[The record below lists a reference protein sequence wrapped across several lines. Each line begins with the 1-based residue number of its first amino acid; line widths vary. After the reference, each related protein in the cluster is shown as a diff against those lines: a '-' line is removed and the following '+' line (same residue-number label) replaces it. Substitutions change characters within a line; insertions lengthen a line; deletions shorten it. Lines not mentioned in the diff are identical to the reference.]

1 MTWSVINQVVAGPP
15 PPGHHARF
23 VKLGRTQ
30 TLDLSELH
38 ERSIRV
44 AAGLSDLGVTKG
56 ERIGID
62 AANCLEWALLDLA
75 CLRLGVMTAGFEAG
89 KVGPPE
95 ELRARYGLKLIF
107 TDRGPTAEGVL
118 PIAEVPSL
126 ERPGC
131 PPATVYR
138 PEDATTLKF
147 TSGST
152 GQPKALAAS
161 SGSIDASISA
171 VQKMFGHG
179 PGDHLFIFL
188 PLSLAQMRYWI
199 YSALCF
205 GHEVTV
211 STCEAAYT
219 AMRQARPTVVMGVPG
234 FYETAMRRI
243 GSRADAVRL
252 FGDRIR
258 YLWTGSA
265 PARIEMLRF
274 FTDLGL
280 PIYEGYGLNETCIVS
295 KNYPGAAK
303 LGSVGQL
310 LPGKQVTFDADGLI
324 SVRTEFPVARRYEY
338 GASGESATMFM
349 PDGTVKTGDVGY
361 LDDEGYLFILGRA
374 DDVIVQANSRKVT
387 VRPIEERMKD
397 SPAIDECVLFC
408 PDGKR
413 IVAVVSPSRVPADE
427 AAILAQL
434 ARANAALPPDQRISV
449 VVTADGP
456 FTIENGLL
464 TSQFKPRRRQIFQAY
479 RRQIH
484 QSTDQSTN
492 RAQEE

>member
-1 MTWSVINQVVAGPP
+1 MTWSVINQVVTDPP
-15 PPGHHARF
+15 PTGHYAHF
-23 VKLGRTQ
+23 VRLGRTQ
-30 TLDLSELH
+30 TLELGELH
-38 ERSIRV
+38 ERSISL
-44 AAGLSDLGVTKG
+44 AAGLSELGVAKG
-56 ERIGID
+56 DRVGID

-89 KVGPPE
+89 KAGPPE
-95 ELRARYGLKLIF
+95 ELKARYGLRLIF
-107 TDRGPTAEGVL
+107 TDRGPKAEGVL
-118 PIAEVPSL
+118 PIAEVPAL
-126 ERPGC
+126 ERPGR
-131 PPATVYR
+131 PPATGYHLQ
-138 PEDATTLKF
+138 DATTLKF

-161 SGSIDASISA
+161 SGSIDASITA

-188 PLSLAQMRYWI
+188 PLSLAQQRYWI

-205 GHEVTV
+205 GHDITV
-211 STCEAAYT
+211 STYEAAYT

-234 FYETAMRRI
+234 FYETAMRRVS
-243 GSRADAVRL
+243 SRADAVAL

-258 YLWTGSA
+258 YMWTGSA
-265 PARIEMLRF
+265 PARVEMLRF
-274 FTDLGL
+274 FTDLGM

-324 SVRTEFPVARRYEY
+324 SVRSEIPVALRYEY
-338 GASGESATMFM
+338 GPSGESATMFM
-349 PDGTVKTGDVGY
+349 PDQMVKTGDAGY

-374 DDVIVQANSRKVT
+374 DDVIVLANSRKVT
-387 VRPIEERMKD
+387 VRPMEERMRD
-397 SPAIDECVLFC
+397 SAAIDQCVLFC

-427 AAILAQL
+427 AAIFAQL
-434 ARANAALPPDQRISV
+434 ERTNADLHPDLRISA
-449 VVTADGP
+449 VVTAGAP
-456 FTIENGLL
+456 FTIGNGLL
-464 TSQFKPRRRQIFQAY
+464 TSQYKPRRRQIFQAY
-479 RRQIH
+479 RREIH
-484 QSTDQSTN
+484 QSIGVTDGQ
-492 RAQEE
+492 